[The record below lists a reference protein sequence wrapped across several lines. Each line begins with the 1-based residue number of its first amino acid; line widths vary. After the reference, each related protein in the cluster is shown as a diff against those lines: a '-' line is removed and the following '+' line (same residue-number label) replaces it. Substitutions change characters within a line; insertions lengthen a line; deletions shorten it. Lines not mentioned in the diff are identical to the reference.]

1 MPATPDSANIARHL
15 PLMAARQPNHPALK
29 IPRGRTRAG
38 DIDYL
43 TLTFAE
49 LDTEVAAWAA
59 HITAAGVKT
68 DDRVLVMVRQG
79 LPLIAAAFALFKIG
93 AVPVVIDPGMGLK
106 SFLTCVERTQPRAL
120 LGIPLA
126 RIVSRVFRKPFRNVA
141 IRIPASSNP
150 TARLSVGGATPPSR
164 IPSSPLSTS
173 DTPKR
178 DEGVAPPPNPASD
191 PSPSPLAPS
200 PSPIAR
206 SATDL
211 AAILFTSGS
220 TGAPKG
226 VCYEHGMF
234 EAQVRLIRATYGI
247 QPGEVDLP
255 MLPIFALFNPALGMT
270 TIVPEIDPAR
280 PAAVDP
286 AKIVQAIRQ
295 ENVTNSFGSPTLWNK
310 IADHC
315 LRTNTTL
322 PSLRR
327 VLCAGAPVPE
337 TLWENSRHWIT
348 HGQLHSPYGATEAL
362 PIASVCAAEII
373 PRAAA
378 RLSVG
383 GATPPSRQTSSPL
396 PANPVSLS
404 VPAATRSDPTQFRSV
419 GDTSQSP
426 FSQESRLAL
435 GPSPLE
441 LGSSGTAGACVG
453 RPLPGIDVRIIAIT
467 DAPIATIAEA
477 RELRPGEIGEIIVRG
492 PVVTKAYDALPEA
505 TSAAK
510 ISEPNAQRLTFN
522 AQLST
527 PPDSDLSVKRS
538 ALSVERSSVSPA
550 AGVWHRMGDCGYFDP
565 LGRLWFCGRKVE
577 RVLTE
582 KGPLFTEPCEQVF
595 RSHPQV
601 ARCALIGLGVA
612 ENQLPAIVIQPR
624 EKLSASAK
632 AALAR
637 ELRALAAAHATTAG
651 ITRFYFHKAFPVDVR
666 HNAKI
671 HRLTLARWAAAYETH
686 AIIVS

>member
-1 MPATPDSANIARHL
+1 MPTTDSANIARHL
-15 PLMAARQPNHPALK
+15 PLMAARQPDHPALK
-29 IPRGRTRAG
+29 IPRGRTRDG
-38 DIDYL
+38 NIDYL

-49 LDTEVAAWAA
+49 LDAEVAAWAA

-93 AVPVVIDPGMGLK
+93 AVPIVIDPGMGLK

-126 RIVSRVFRKPFRNVA
+126 RVLSRVFKKPFRNVA
-141 IRIPASSNP
+141 IRIPASASP
-150 TARLSVGGATPPSR
+150 TARLSVGDATPPSR
-164 IPSSPLSTS
+164 ETPAPLSATG
-173 DTPKR
+173 R
-178 DEGVAPPPNPASD
+178 DEGVAPPTSPAAASD
-191 PSPSPLAPS
+191 PSPLATR

-206 SATDL
+206 RATDL

-295 ENVTNSFGSPTLWNK
+295 ENVTNSFGSPTLWAK

-337 TLWENSRHWIT
+337 TLWENSRHFLT

-373 PRAAA
+373 PRSQTAFYAAA
-378 RLSVG
+378 PAKASSTRT
-383 GATPPSRQTSSPL
+383 APSGSAQ
-396 PANPVSLS
+396 PA
-404 VPAATRSDPTQFRSV
+404 QFRSIA
-419 GDTSQSP
+419 DTSQSP
-426 FSQESRLAL
+426 FSQESASAFH
-435 GPSPLE
+435 PSPLTPH
-441 LGSSGTAGACVG
+441 SSAAPSSGACVG

-467 DAPIATIAEA
+467 DAPIATITEA

-492 PVVTKAYDALPEA
+492 PVVTRAYDALPEA
-505 TSAAK
+505 TAAAK
-510 ISEPNAQRLTFN
+510 ISA
-522 AQLST
+522 
-527 PPDSDLSVKRS
+527 DH
-538 ALSVERSSVSPA
+538 
-550 AGVWHRMGDCGYFDP
+550 GVIWHRMGDCGYFDP

-577 RVLTE
+577 RVLTAH
-582 KGPLFTEPCEQVF
+582 GPLFTEPCEQVF

-601 ARCALIGLGVA
+601 ARCALIGLGVPGK
-612 ENQLPAIVIQPR
+612 QLPALIIQPR
-624 EKLSASAK
+624 EKLSSSAK

-637 ELRALAAAHATTAG
+637 ELRTLAAAYASTAD
-651 ITRFYFHKAFPVDVR
+651 ITRFYFHKNFPVDVR

-671 HRLTLARWAAAYETH
+671 HRLTLAKWAARRPTDELK
-686 AIIVS
+686 IES